1 MFIPRKILE
10 EKLKQL
16 LAEDVGQGDVT
27 SAAVIPAG
35 LRVEAVV
42 VAKEAGIPNPSTVR
56 DIEYGRD
63 TKLSSVQ
70 AVAQALGLRLEL
82 VEV

>member
-42 VAKEAGIPNPSTVR
+42 VAKEA
-56 DIEYGRD
+56 
-63 TKLSSVQ
+63 
-70 AVAQALGLRLEL
+70 
-82 VEV
+82 